1 VSLVEWMA
9 ENLCFL
15 HQPNGSTSH
24 FKMEGQLVSDFKMQ
38 GQGQFFFFDKAGA
51 RAVFFRQSR
60 GNDIG
65 RLQFEIKIYRKIF
78 EKKKK
83 QARAPAPAYLGVD
96 PPLTCRFFQTHKA
109 QVGW

>member
-38 GQGQFFFFDKAGA
+38 GKDNFFFSTKQGQGQYFFDKAGA
-51 RAVFFRQSR
+51 M
-60 GNDIG
+60 
-65 RLQFEIKIYRKIF
+65 
-78 EKKKK
+78 
-83 QARAPAPAYLGVD
+83 
-96 PPLTCRFFQTHKA
+96 T
-109 QVGW
+109 